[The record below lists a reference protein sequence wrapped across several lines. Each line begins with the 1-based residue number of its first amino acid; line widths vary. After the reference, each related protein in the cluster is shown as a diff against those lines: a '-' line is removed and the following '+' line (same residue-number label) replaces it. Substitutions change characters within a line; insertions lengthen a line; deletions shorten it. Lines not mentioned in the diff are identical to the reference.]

1 MIAESRLIGHNFLLN
16 LLVVMTTMVEL
27 TSAWHSMKANVKLAS
42 SPGPSLLW
50 PWSWCDSHTI
60 MCACTVWRF
69 SMHVVSSIKSLN
81 VCVNDF
87 HDLRIDGLA
96 QIITGMQSTVVR
108 IDELSQSTGWS
119 MLAYICLRTAT
130 SFPLAFLHGSIF
142 NHCHTSYGLTHGTYP
157 WVSPDVYIHI
167 HSCG

>member
-1 MIAESRLIGHNFLLN
+1 MITESRLIGHNFLLG

-50 PWSWCDSHTI
+50 PWSWCDFHTI

-81 VCVNDF
+81 VCMNDF
-87 HDLRIDGLA
+87 HDLRIDGACSNNNGNAEHCGENRRAVPEYRMEYACLHLFENSN
-96 QIITGMQSTVVR
+96 I
-108 IDELSQSTGWS
+108 LSLGISAWFYFQ
-119 MLAYICLRTAT
+119 
-130 SFPLAFLHGSIF
+130 PLSHKLW
-142 NHCHTSYGLTHGTYP
+142 TYP
-157 WVSPDVYIHI
+157 WDLPMGLTRCLHT
-167 HSCG
+167 HT